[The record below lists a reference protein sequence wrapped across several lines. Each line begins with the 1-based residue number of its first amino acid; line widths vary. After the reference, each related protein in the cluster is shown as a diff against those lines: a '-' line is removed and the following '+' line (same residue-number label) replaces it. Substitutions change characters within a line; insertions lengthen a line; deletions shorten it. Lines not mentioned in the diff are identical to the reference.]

1 MTDEASEFLR
11 DEMRGD
17 CMAMIEHQE
26 REIADL
32 REQLAEKQELIEE
45 LDAQISEIQRD
56 WRRQSR
62 ELLNEIAWLHSE
74 LHGAE
79 LDADYMRKG
88 SKARRAYLMGVEDG
102 WEEGEATGFMNG
114 TDEISKLEAENT
126 RLRSC
131 LSDTEEHASMFL
143 WENKQLIE
151 ERDKLRELLQVT
163 GYYCGNGY
171 CEPGD
176 GCPLLV
182 DGRCTLS
189 ERMREL
195 GIEV

>member
-1 MTDEASEFLR
+1 MGRWETMENALKAVDDVAEAWRRDRRELR
-11 DEMRGD
+11 DE
-17 CMAMIEHQE
+17 I
-26 REIADL
+26 
-32 REQLAEKQELIEE
+32 
-45 LDAQISEIQRD
+45 
-56 WRRQSR
+56 
-62 ELLNEIAWLHSE
+62 NWLHAE

-79 LDADYMRKG
+79 LDADYMREG
-88 SKARRAYLMGVEDG
+88 SKARQAYLMGVEDG

>member
-151 ERDKLRELLQVT
+151 ERDKLRELVRGLWEFGFGMDT
-163 GYYCGNGY
+163 RANSIG
-171 CEPGD
+171 EWFEK
-176 GCPLLV
+176 V
-182 DGRCTLS
+182 DALHDRIV
-189 ERMREL
+189 EL
-195 GIEV
+195 GVEI